1 MCAVGVSLDVIRG
14 AEGMKWVGMG
24 EEEGEMVWDEEE
36 GEMVGNEETVDE
48 DDQEVYHPTMVTAKS
63 SDARRLLQM
72 KMHQSCLKSG

>member
-1 MCAVGVSLDVIRG
+1 MCMGVMRIMCAVGVSLDLIRG

-24 EEEGEMVWDEEE
+24 EEE

-72 KMHQSCLKSG
+72 KMHQSCLKNG